1 MTQKSE
7 RLSVLSELEEFAFY
21 GFPDFNDEQRLTYF
35 AYEDKEWELISKCS
49 SLHAKVAC
57 ALQIGYFKAKKIF
70 FRFSLHKIPKED
82 LDFILSRYF
91 PQQSLKTFQIT
102 KYEYYFQR
110 EAICQ
115 LFGYKLWSQ
124 ELSCQLKDR
133 SKLSVKRDISPYFIA
148 RELLDFLQTQKIVR
162 PGYTTLQTIVSSTLS
177 EERQRLKSCLQ
188 QHLTNCHKENLKQ
201 LIKKEN
207 TLSELAALKQDVKN
221 FKLSMMRLEI
231 KKHDTLKPLHALALE
246 ILPYLDISQQ
256 NVAYYASLTH
266 HYTIYELEQ
275 FDIEQTYLYLLCYV
289 LKRYQQINDNLVESL
304 DFNLKKLEKET
315 HTKAKNQPAQDQGN
329 HGKQVGQLVL
339 LFVDEEVNKDIIHQ
353 KAFDILPKESIRA
366 IGEKLVKK
374 SNRKL
379 DPHWKERDKAALQ
392 YIHNLRPLFMKID
405 FESHLPNNPLLKAIR
420 WMKEVFTKKQTLTQ
434 QSFSAFPQ
442 GLISRRLEPYLLT
455 TDDKENVVMRANR
468 FEILVYRQISKQMA
482 TGALF
487 VKDSIRHRPFAD
499 DLVSLKDKKEMLK
512 NLDIPWMRTPVKKQL
527 TSLFKELDTLL
538 VKCDNR
544 LKQGQLKHLKYNSV
558 TKKVLWVKPKFVD
571 EENTTETKTFYE
583 KLPVLDIADILRF
596 AHERTGF
603 LSDFTPLQ
611 QRYNKK
617 KLDIDDLIA
626 VILSQ
631 GLGIGNHKMAQ
642 TSDVSYAILEDNYQ
656 QYLRLGTLRNSNT
669 GLVDAASN
677 LDIFPHYTFDNLQAL
692 FGALDGQKFEAM
704 TPTAKTRH
712 SRKYFAKGRGVV
724 AYTLLSNHIPIQSE
738 VIGAHEH
745 ESSFVFDIW
754 YKNTSLIQPTILT
767 GDIHSRNKANFAILH
782 WFGADF
788 RPNLKNLKVEL
799 NNIYAPKEVS
809 RYKKCLVQPAG
820 QIDKQLILDE
830 KDNIDQI
837 VATLALKE
845 MSQSTLIKK
854 LCALPASNK
863 TRQAVFE
870 FNKLIQSIYTLKC
883 ILDPQILVDV
893 HRSKNRIESYH
904 TLRGAISKAGGRKAL
919 LGHSDLE
926 MEISNQCGRLI
937 ALAIIY
943 YNMCLHSCYLNKYPG
958 KKTLKFLKKSSP
970 VAWQHIHF
978 TGHFIFYGSKNQIDI
993 NKIIDDIEF

>member
-1 MTQKSE
+1 M
-7 RLSVLSELEEFAFY
+7 
-21 GFPDFNDEQRLTYF
+21 
-35 AYEDKEWELISKCS
+35 
-49 SLHAKVAC
+49 AC

-91 PQQSLKTFQIT
+91 TEQSLKTFQIT

-110 EAICQ
+110 DAISQ
-115 LFGYKLWSQ
+115 LFEYKLWSN
-124 ELSCQLKDR
+124 EFSLQLYNRAKI
-133 SKLSVKRDISPYFIA
+133 SVKRDISPHFIA
-148 RELLDFLQTQKIVR
+148 YELLDFLQTQKIVR
-162 PGYTTLQTIVSSTLS
+162 PGYSTLQKVISQTLT
-177 EERQRLKSCLQ
+177 EERIRLKSCLQ
-188 QHLTNCHKENLKQ
+188 QHLTDSHRESLNQ

-207 TLSELAALKQDVKN
+207 TLSELAALKQDAKN

-231 KKHDTLKPLHALALE
+231 KKHDTLKPLHAVAQA
-246 ILPYLDISQQ
+246 ILPHLDISQQ
-256 NVAYYASLTH
+256 NITYYASLIH

-275 FDIEQTYLYLLCYV
+275 FDIEQTYLYLLCYI
-289 LKRYQQINDNLVESL
+289 LRRHQQINDNLVESL
-304 DFNLKKLEKET
+304 DFNVKKLEKEIKE
-315 HTKAKNQPAQDQGN
+315 KAKNQAAQDQGN
-329 HGKQVGQLVL
+329 HDKQVGQLIL
-339 LFVDEEVNKDIIHQ
+339 LYVDDGVNKDVIHQ
-353 KAFDILPKESIRA
+353 KAFKILPKESIRT

-374 SNRKL
+374 QNRKQ
-379 DPHWKERDKAALQ
+379 DPKWKERDKAALQ
-392 YIHNLRPLFMKID
+392 YVHNLRPLFMKID
-405 FESHLPNNPLLKAIR
+405 FESSISDNPLLKAMQ
-420 WMKEVFTKKQTLTQ
+420 WMKEVFTKKQSLAQ
-434 QSFSAFPQ
+434 QPFSAFPR
-442 GLISRRLEPYLLT
+442 GLISKRLEPYLMT
-455 TDDKENVVMRANR
+455 TDDKENSTMLANR
-468 FEILVYRQISKQMA
+468 FEMLVYQQLSKQME

-499 DLVSLKDKKEMLK
+499 DLVSLKDKKKILK
-512 NLDIPWMRTPVKKQL
+512 DLDIPWMRIPVKKQL
-527 TSLFKELDTLL
+527 TSLFKELQTLL
-538 VKCDNR
+538 LEFDNK
-544 LKQGQLKHLKYNSV
+544 LKKGEIKHLKYNAV
-558 TKKVLWVKPKFVD
+558 TKKVLWVKPKFVA
-571 EENTTETKTFYE
+571 EENTTETKTFY
-583 KLPVLDIADILRF
+583 KNLPVLDIADILRF

-603 LSDFTPLQ
+603 LSDFIPLQ

-617 KLDIDDLIA
+617 DLNIDDLIA

-656 QYLRLGTLRNSNT
+656 QYLRLGTLRNSNMR
-669 GLVDAASN
+669 LVNAAST
-677 LDIFPHYTFDNLQAL
+677 LDIFSHYTFDNLQAL

-704 TPTAKTRH
+704 TPTAKARH

-754 YKNTSLIQPTILT
+754 YKNTSLLTPTILT
-767 GDIHSRNKANFAILH
+767 GDMHSRNKANFSILH

-788 RPNLKNLKVEL
+788 RPSLKNLKAEL
-799 NNIYAPKEVS
+799 TNIYAPKEVS
-809 RYKKCLVQPAG
+809 RYKKFIVQPTG

-854 LCALPASNK
+854 LCALPSSNK

-883 ILDPQILVDV
+883 ILNPQILVDV
-893 HRSKNRIESYH
+893 HRSQNRIESYH
-904 TLRGAISKAGGRKAL
+904 TLRAAIAKAGGRKAL
-919 LGHSDLE
+919 LGQTDIE

-943 YNMCLHSCYLNKYPG
+943 YNMCLHSCYLNKHPG
-958 KKTLKFLKKSSP
+958 QKALKFLKKSSS
-970 VAWQHIHF
+970 VAWQHVHF
-978 TGHFIFYGSKNQIDI
+978 TGHFTFYGTINKIDI
-993 NKIIDDIEF
+993 NKIIEDIEF